1 MHDTTM
7 APAHSGLGIA
17 SFITSL
23 VAGVL
28 LLLMI
33 AAAGVAESRPGG
45 LNEESAAATL
55 LGLAMLLTALAQMTA
70 LGLGIAAL
78 IQAGRNKL
86 YGVLGT
92 VFAAVA
98 LMGTLLLLVLGTL
111 QQG

>member
-23 VAGVL
+23 TAGAL
-28 LLLMI
+28 LLLLI
-33 AAAGVAESRPGG
+33 AVASVAESRPGG
-45 LNEESAAATL
+45 LDEESAAASL
-55 LGLAMLLTALAQMTA
+55 LGLGMLLTALTQMTA

-78 IQAGRNKL
+78 TQTGRNKL

-92 VFAAVA
+92 VFASVA
-98 LMGTLLLLVLGTL
+98 LVVTLLILVLGTL
-111 QQG
+111 LEG